1 MKLKLGEK
9 MSTKLKYLDTAIF
22 ENYIIAQ
29 IEGGT
34 DNSKPIRIFKDTS
47 FIASGDVKGE
57 LRNIAKKLGVSM
69 VTSEGGG
76 YPTQSLGNKIMR
88 AIHNSN
94 SA

>member
-1 MKLKLGEK
+1 